1 MAVRDERGIVLR
13 RRQPP
18 RWFRLSY
25 LVTAWTKQP
34 QDEHRLLSAVLA
46 TLLPHELLAPHE
58 LPGALGALGLS
69 VPLSVAN
76 LHTESRSLA
85 EIWSALAGELK
96 PSLDLV
102 VTVPFPSFPEY
113 DAGPPVLEAGVR
125 VQGIDGTLEGS
136 PERRHQ
142 AGTWLRRPRPTAPG
156 HPGHPGHGSPGRGR
170 HARRGPPGS
179 GRSRR
184 REASQVTLH
193 VPASAHSDTSSGATD
208 TSPASPAS
216 PATAPEAPADA
227 LLRRLS
233 RLRDRVALLVE
244 HRSAAD
250 PTAADPLRGLYLTE
264 DAVRRLLA
272 PAGPDPESTHQD
284 WTREPGDRLS
294 LLAGRLGLTELDVR
308 ILLIALAPDLD
319 RTFEPLYGYLNDD
332 VSRRRA
338 GTGLALDLCG
348 LPAHHAEARAR
359 FRPSAP
365 LAALGLVVV
374 EETERPFLSRSL
386 RVPDRLIAHLLGD
399 ETLDSAL
406 GGHVRRLRAAA
417 RGEQYD
423 EVFLRRLADRLAGAP
438 FTAYLR
444 EHRAGDGLACAAAAL
459 RGSGREALH
468 FTPGATDAR
477 EPIAELLREARLRD
491 CVIVVSPLPKDPAPL
506 MRALAVGD
514 VSVLFVDPQPY
525 DPHWCDHRD
534 PLVLDAPGCARAR
547 WRRGRRRSARGRSGR
562 RVRGSVRYRRGAR
575 TGNRPRRHAP
585 AGARLRGSTPVRGR
599 LRAGAPGRAGSR
611 GS

>member
-1 MAVRDERGIVLR
+1 M
-13 RRQPP
+13 
-18 RWFRLSY
+18 
-25 LVTAWTKQP
+25 
-34 QDEHRLLSAVLA
+34 
-46 TLLPHELLAPHE
+46 
-58 LPGALGALGLS
+58 
-69 VPLSVAN
+69 
-76 LHTESRSLA
+76 
-85 EIWSALAGELK
+85 
-96 PSLDLV
+96 
-102 VTVPFPSFPEY
+102 
-113 DAGPPVLEAGVR
+113 
-125 VQGIDGTLEGS
+125 
-136 PERRHQ
+136 
-142 AGTWLRRPRPTAPG
+142 
-156 HPGHPGHGSPGRGR
+156 
-170 HARRGPPGS
+170 
-179 GRSRR
+179 
-184 REASQVTLH
+184 TLH

-534 PLVLDAPGCARAR
+534 PLVLDAPRL
-547 WRRGRRRSARGRSGR
+547 RSGAVEAWAAALGAGADPGAGSGAAFGTDAELVR
-562 RVRGSVRYRRGAR
+562 ETVPGATPLPEPGSGQHPCPRASASRCPWPSRLPRLLTGGPPTGVPIPPRPVSTSPRSWRPTVSAATASCAPPVPRGSSPPSTA
-575 TGNRPRRHAP
+575 PR
-585 AGARLRGSTPVRGR
+585 
-599 LRAGAPGRAGSR
+599 
-611 GS
+611 